1 MFLQLNRKEIILIAE
16 LNTKLR
22 NLKIILRYLWYSSI
36 FKSGDSKNWKILE
49 NKSLLASYN
58 KLYKKQIY
66 RKSSYVF

>member
-49 NKSLLASYN
+49 NKSFLASYN
-58 KLYKKQIY
+58 KLYKKQVY